1 MFEAVT
7 KNRIEENNKNFLD
20 EQAKDYDYFQEKL
33 LRTNND
39 INLIKKKIN
48 NFNLALPSWGLG
60 TGGTRFGRF
69 PGIGDPNNIFQKI
82 EDIAVINDLMGATN
96 SVSPHFPWDNVDDY
110 KELKDYANKFDLK
123 FDLVN
128 SNTFQDQTNQE
139 HSYKFGSL
147 TNNSKKIRDKATE
160 FNIECIRKGKLIGS
174 KGLTVWIGDGG
185 NYPGQQNF
193 SKSLNNYM
201 VSMKDIYSNL
211 PDDWKILLEYKPY
224 EPAFYSTV
232 VNDWG
237 TSYICAKELGQK
249 AMCLIDLGHHLP
261 NTNIEMIVSRLID
274 LKKLGGFHFNDSQ
287 YGDDDL
293 DSGSINPHQ
302 LFLIFNEL
310 TEEKNMENFN
320 KINYMI
326 DQSHN
331 LTDPIESLIQSTNEI
346 LVAYAKSLLVDKA
359 KLESLQND
367 NDIIGASNLLKVA
380 FNTDV
385 YSLLKQIRLEN
396 HNAINPIFTYR
407 KLNYK
412 NEKAKERKNLKT
424 PSPGII

>member
-7 KNRIEENNKNFLD
+7 KNRIEENNKSFLD
-20 EQAKDYDYFQEKL
+20 EQARDYDYFQEKL

-82 EDIAVINDLMGATN
+82 EDSAVINDLMGATN

>member
-7 KNRIEENNKNFLD
+7 KNRIEENNKSFLD
-20 EQAKDYDYFQEKL
+20 EQARDYDYFQEKL

-82 EDIAVINDLMGATN
+82 EDSAVINDLMGATN

-287 YGDDDL
+287 YGDD
-293 DSGSINPHQ
+293 Q
-302 LFLIFNEL
+302 
-310 TEEKNMENFN
+310 
-320 KINYMI
+320 
-326 DQSHN
+326 
-331 LTDPIESLIQSTNEI
+331 
-346 LVAYAKSLLVDKA
+346 
-359 KLESLQND
+359 
-367 NDIIGASNLLKVA
+367 
-380 FNTDV
+380 
-385 YSLLKQIRLEN
+385 
-396 HNAINPIFTYR
+396 
-407 KLNYK
+407 
-412 NEKAKERKNLKT
+412 
-424 PSPGII
+424 

>member
-7 KNRIEENNKNFLD
+7 KNRIEENNKSFLD
-20 EQAKDYDYFQEKL
+20 EQARDYDYFQEKL

-82 EDIAVINDLMGATN
+82 EDSAVINDLMGATN

-237 TSYICAKELGQK
+237 TSYICAKEIDKK

>member
-7 KNRIEENNKNFLD
+7 KNRIEENNKSFLD
-20 EQAKDYDYFQEKL
+20 EQARDYDYFQEKL